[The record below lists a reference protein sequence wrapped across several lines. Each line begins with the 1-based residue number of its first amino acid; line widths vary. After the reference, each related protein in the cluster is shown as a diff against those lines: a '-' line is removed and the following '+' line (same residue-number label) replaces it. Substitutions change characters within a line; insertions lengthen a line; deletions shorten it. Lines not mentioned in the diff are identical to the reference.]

1 MKTNITKKQ
10 LYTLINLAHYLEK
23 ISTWSEE
30 GECYP
35 DFDHTELWDRA
46 MELHGLAY
54 ALTPIDDEEE
64 KENTEPE
71 QE

>member
-35 DFDHTELWDRA
+35 DFDQHELMEKA
-46 MELHGLAY
+46 IELHNVAY

>member
-10 LYTLINLAHYLEK
+10 LYTLIDLAHYLQK
-23 ISTWSEE
+23 ISTWNEE

-35 DFDHTELWDRA
+35 NIDHPELMDKA

-54 ALTPIDDEEE
+54 DLTPIDDEE
-64 KENTEPE
+64 KENTEPA
-71 QE
+71 QG